1 MSRELTLEAQM
12 NDQFASRTLI
22 EASAGTGK
30 TYTLANLYLRFLLE
44 GRSVED
50 ILVVTFTN
58 AATEELRG
66 RIRQRIRDLIRVLSG
81 ELEPPDPALE
91 AFAKAHAD
99 EQTRRH
105 LDEALINID
114 QASIHTIHG
123 FCQRILQEHAFEC
136 GVDFDLDLAMDD
148 TEQLL
153 QVCRDYW
160 RREVTPLPPEQY
172 RTLTAKL
179 ATPLALLGEVK
190 PFLGGHARFR
200 EAVDTDQP
208 SIEELLS
215 QLEPLKVRLAEIWPE
230 AIQDIGM
237 QVEEQGASLKKNE
250 YRDGWFKVVADQVT
264 AFIAGEGQFPRQLG
278 WTKLSRATK
287 NNCVF
292 DPHPL
297 YELADEVLE
306 IQELMQEASK
316 ALVLNFRAKA
326 CREIPA
332 AYREYKQRMRTIT
345 PDDLLVLVRDALQQ
359 PAFASSLAR
368 RYPIAMIDEF
378 QDTDPVQY
386 ALFSLLNDAGQNLI
400 MIGDPKQAIY
410 AFRGADIFTY
420 LAARRQTDEL
430 SRYSL
435 NENWRSTPGLL
446 RGINHLFSHDQPF
459 VFREGIEYQFMR
471 AAEAKEHDELQIQ
484 GMDETPIQFW
494 PVANEGKADE
504 IRWRIA
510 EGVAEQVVRTLN
522 LAGEGKATLGDRPIE
537 ARDIAILVTSHSHAA
552 IIRAALQSRGLGSAY
567 VGKESVFDSRVAH
580 GLLQLLTGI
589 VDCGSAS
596 RVRAAVASDLL
607 GLSMKELEHSLNN
620 AIEWDQWLL
629 RFRQWN
635 QQWLESGFMPMFYA
649 LLNELDLPGRFA
661 SLPEGERILTDL
673 MQLAEL
679 IQEADLDHHGMD
691 DVLGWFRDQVMLDI
705 PGEEHRIRLESD
717 AQLVRIVTIHA
728 SKGLQ
733 YPIVYLPYLWSHNKR
748 DIASYHDD
756 QDQLIVAFDAD
767 DRARTLTD
775 RERLAEDL
783 RLLYVAL
790 TRAEQRIY
798 CAWGALGKL
807 YAGTAMSWLLH
818 SSEVDDPEQQVFKCY
833 ADIRKTEDK
842 EQAVLQSLEAM
853 VADAGGVI
861 TLQDLPEGN
870 TCYLPQ
876 SISADT
882 LAPRSFRGRIDFS
895 WRISSYS
902 GLTRGVHHAIDHDVE
917 EAPLEE
923 QAAHAFPRGVRTGN
937 FMHGLLE
944 QLDFTDV
951 GRGKNA
957 ALVQRTMRRFGMP
970 EELEPDLYEWLE
982 TIVKTPLSSGTRLR
996 AIETSRRFTEL
1007 DFYFAV
1013 SSLDTRK
1020 LDTILQRW
1028 DMPPLAGLQ
1037 ERSMTGLLNGQID
1050 LVYEFEGRFFI
1061 VDYKTNDLGAAH
1073 NYFEGQLEHAM
1084 LSRRYDLQYLI
1095 YTIALHR
1102 FLSQRITDYD
1112 YEVHFGGVEYLFL
1125 RGMDGRTGNGI
1136 YATRPPLGL
1145 IQDMEAML
1153 AGEVDHAA

>member
-44 GRSVED
+44 GKSVED

-66 RIRQRIRDLIRVLSG
+66 RIRQRIRDLIRVLRG

-99 EQTRRH
+99 EQIRKH

-136 GVDFDLDLAMDD
+136 GVDFDLDLVMDD

-160 RREVTPLPPEQY
+160 RREVTPLPAEQY
-172 RTLTAKL
+172 RTLTAKMP
-179 ATPLALLGEVK
+179 TPLALLKEVR
-190 PFLGGHARFR
+190 PFLGGHAQFR
-200 EAVDTDQP
+200 DDTNDEQH
-208 SIEELLS
+208 SIEDLLS
-215 QLEPLKVRLAEIWPE
+215 RFDPLRIRLAELWPD
-230 AIQDIGM
+230 AIQDIGV

-250 YRDGWFKVVADQVT
+250 YKDGWFKGVADAVI
-264 AFIAGEGQFPRQLG
+264 AFIEGEGEFPKQLG
-278 WTKLSRATK
+278 WAKLSKATK
-287 NNCVF
+287 NKCVF

-297 YELADEVLE
+297 YELGDEILE
-306 IQELMQEASK
+306 IQSLMQDAAK

-326 CREIPA
+326 CREIPV

-359 PAFASSLAR
+359 SAFASGLAK

-386 ALFSLLNDAGQNLI
+386 ELFSLLNNAGQNLI

-420 LAARRQTDEL
+420 LAARRQTEEH

-446 RGINHLFSHDQPF
+446 EGINHLFKHDHPF
-459 VFREGIEYQFMR
+459 IFREGIEYQPMR
-471 AAEAKEHDELQIQ
+471 AAEAKEHDELLIA
-484 GMDETPIQFW
+484 GMDDTPIQFW
-494 PVANEGKADE
+494 PVENEGKADE
-504 IRWRIA
+504 IRCRIA
-510 EGVAEQVVRTLN
+510 KGVAEQIARTLT
-522 LAGEGKATLGDRPIE
+522 LAGEGKATLGDRPVE

-552 IIRAALQSRGLGSAY
+552 IIRAALQARGLGSAY

-607 GLSMKELEHSLNN
+607 GLTMKELEQSLNN

-629 RFRQWN
+629 RFREWN
-635 QQWLESGFMPMFYA
+635 RQWLDTGFMPMFYA
-649 LLNELDLPGRFA
+649 LLNDLDLPGQFA

-756 QDQLIVAFDAD
+756 EDKLIVAFDAD
-767 DRARTLTD
+767 EKAKTLTD

-798 CAWGALGKL
+798 CAWGALGTL

-818 SSEVDDPEQQVFKCY
+818 SSEVDDPEQQIFKCF
-833 ADIRKTEDK
+833 AAIKQTGER
-842 EQAVLQSLEAM
+842 EQAVREGLEAM
-853 VADAGGVI
+853 AASSAGLI
-861 TLQDLPEGN
+861 ALQELPEGS
-870 TCYLPQ
+870 THYLPQ
-876 SISADT
+876 GTAADA
-882 LAPRSFRGRIDFS
+882 LVPRPFKGRVPFD
-895 WRISSYS
+895 WHISSYS
-902 GLTRGVHHAIDHDVE
+902 GLTRGVHHAVDHDVE
-917 EAPLEE
+917 ELVEE
-923 QAAHAFPRGVRTGN
+923 DQPAHAFPRGIRTGN
-937 FMHGLLE
+937 FMHDLLE
-944 QLDFTDV
+944 HLDFADV
-951 GRGKNA
+951 GREKNE

-970 EELEPDLYEWLE
+970 EELEASLYEWLE

-996 AIETSRRFTEL
+996 AIERARRFSEL
-1007 DFYFAV
+1007 DFFFAV
-1013 SSLDTRK
+1013 ATLDTK
-1020 LDTILQRW
+1020 QLNNILKRW
-1028 DMPPLAGLQ
+1028 DMPSLTGLQ

-1050 LVYEFEGRFFI
+1050 LVYEHEGRFFI
-1061 VDYKTNDLGAAH
+1061 VDYKTNDLGAAQ
-1073 NYFEGQLEHAM
+1073 NYLEGQLDHAM

-1095 YTIALHR
+1095 YSIALHR
-1102 FLSQRITDYD
+1102 FLRQRIADYD
-1112 YEVHFGGVEYLFL
+1112 YEVQFGGVEYLFL
-1125 RGMDGRTGNGI
+1125 RGMDGKTGNGI

-1153 AGEVDHAA
+1153 AGKVNHAA